1 MRRKCDNVA
10 VGSRLTPSLSRSAE
24 FGAKL
29 RLEPR
34 NAEVALSKRPAP
46 LHETARLS
54 LLQPNCEPIDA
65 TRGSTAEK
73 TRPFEL
79 CYTAR

>member
-10 VGSRLTPSLSRSAE
+10 VGFAPHRIAVTLSRIRC
-24 FGAKL
+24 KL

-34 NAEVALSKRPAP
+34 NTEVALSKRPAP

-54 LLQPNCEPIDA
+54 LPLPNREQVDA